1 MDDVLEGLA
10 DAWVKYLNL
19 RHGTTVTYD
28 DVTDWNLDKAFPEL
42 TKEEVYAPLRERELW
57 ETVKPLPGAVEYLK
71 KLIDDG
77 HDVYIVTAT
86 NYYTVRDKMEL
97 VLFKYFPY
105 INWNHVI
112 IAQKKQMIHGDIML
126 DDNPNNLI
134 GGKYMGILMTAC
146 HNKKFNAKAAG
157 FARADN
163 WAEAYKAIKRYE
175 LVRKIIRQ
183 TMKDVEISED
193 NENDNTIQ
201 CGMPEVLR
209 PEKET

>member
-71 KLIDDG
+71 KLVDDG

-112 IAQKKQMIHGDIML
+112 IAQKKQMIQGDILL

-134 GGKYMGILMTAC
+134 GGKYCGILMTAY
-146 HNKKFNAKAAG
+146 HNKTYDAEANG
-157 FARADN
+157 LLRVDS
-163 WAEAYKAIKRYE
+163 WAEAYYAIKCYE
-175 LVRKIIRQ
+175 EVNSSWRQ
-183 TMKDVEISED
+183 ILNKYKS
-193 NENDNTIQ
+193 
-201 CGMPEVLR
+201 
-209 PEKET
+209 